1 MKLVWCN
8 GANVVH
14 VLRMKNRF
22 NTIISIIKKTNC
34 ACVSFFLMI
43 LEATIAMKNFKQ
55 QGLYLP
61 AKNPACV
68 IILHV
73 RD

>member
-1 MKLVWCN
+1 
-8 GANVVH
+8 
-14 VLRMKNRF
+14 
-22 NTIISIIKKTNC
+22 
-34 ACVSFFLMI
+34 MI
-43 LEATIAMKNFKQ
+43 LEATISMKNFKQ